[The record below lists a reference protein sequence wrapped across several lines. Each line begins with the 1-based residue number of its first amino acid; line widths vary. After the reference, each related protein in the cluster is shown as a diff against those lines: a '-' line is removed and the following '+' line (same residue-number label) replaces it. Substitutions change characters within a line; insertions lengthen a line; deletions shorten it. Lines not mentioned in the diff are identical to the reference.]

1 MKQFRPE
8 APWGALFDLDGVLV
22 DTEGIYTEFW
32 HSVDVRFPTGVP
44 RFEYVIKGNTL
55 GAILS
60 TYFPDAH
67 VRAEILDM
75 LAEHE
80 RTMDYR
86 PFTGT
91 ASFLASLRAA
101 GIPSAIVTSSSRLKM
116 DNLFAAMPWLRDAVD
131 TVVTGDDVTRSKPD
145 PEGYNIAAQRL
156 GIAPARC
163 VVFEDSL
170 AGIEAGRRAGGKVV
184 GIATTNPAE
193 RLVDATD
200 LVVDTIDDLTVESVS
215 ALFE

>member
-1 MKQFRPE
+1 MEQTQST

-60 TYFPDAH
+60 TYFPDAE
-67 VRAEILDM
+67 VRAQILDM

-86 PFTGT
+86 PFAGT

-116 DNLFAAMPWLRDAVD
+116 DNLFAALPWLCDAVD
-131 TVVTGDDVTRSKPD
+131 IVVTGDDVTRSKPD
-145 PEGYNIAAQRL
+145 PEGYNIASARL
-156 GIAPARC
+156 GLDPSQC

-184 GIATTNPAE
+184 GIATTNSAE
-193 RLVDATD
+193 RLVSSTD
-200 LVVDTIDDLTVESVS
+200 MVVGSIDELTVEAVS
-215 ALFE
+215 ALF

>member
-1 MKQFRPE
+1 MEQTQST

-60 TYFPDAH
+60 TYFPDAE
-67 VRAEILDM
+67 VRARILDM

-86 PFTGT
+86 PFAGT

-116 DNLFAAMPWLRDAVD
+116 DNLFAALPWLCDAVD
-131 TVVTGDDVTRSKPD
+131 IVVTGDDVTRSKPD
-145 PEGYNIAAQRL
+145 PEGYNIASARL
-156 GIAPARC
+156 GLDPSQC

-184 GIATTNPAE
+184 GIATTNSAE
-193 RLVDATD
+193 RLVSSTD
-200 LVVDTIDDLTVESVS
+200 MVVGSIDELTVEAVS
-215 ALFE
+215 ALF

>member
-1 MKQFRPE
+1 M
-8 APWGALFDLDGVLV
+8 FDLDGVLV

-60 TYFPDAH
+60 TYFPDAS

-86 PFTGT
+86 PFAGT
-91 ASFLASLRAA
+91 ARFLESLRAA
-101 GIPSAIVTSSSRLKM
+101 GIPSAIVTSSSWLKM
-116 DNLFAAMPWLRDAVD
+116 DNLFAALPWLRDAVD
-131 TVVTGDDVTRSKPD
+131 TVVTGDDVTHSKPD
-145 PEGYNIAAQRL
+145 PEGYIIAAQRL
-156 GIAPARC
+156 GIDSSRC

-193 RLVDATD
+193 RLAGLTD
-200 LVVDTIDDLTVESVS
+200 IVADTIDDVTVESVT
-215 ALFE
+215 ALFK